1 MSEVKKEESKVIFA
15 GILTVIVLLLVLV
28 GWGIFSRVDTFVI
41 APGKV
46 EILNFKKAVQHDS
59 WGAVVKVFVK
69 EGQTVRRGQPLLE
82 LRRIEPETQLKE
94 YKNLYY
100 SLLGK
105 RDRLISEEKGYP
117 KVVFSKEFLSLRD
130 ERLKR
135 KIEEQEEKTFE
146 KRKSKLLMELSVL
159 EKQEQE
165 LKKNL
170 VRLKKV
176 LQEKENLKK
185 LYMTDI
191 LELEGLLNKGLVT
204 KDRVETLRRE
214 LKSIEAD
221 IKNFQYQIP
230 EIVTR
235 IQQVEEQKK
244 VKIAAYESEVADQ
257 LEDVNMRLS
266 QIKPKFNYAKEKVKL
281 TVLRAPASGQV
292 IGLKIHSPG
301 EVVKPGETL
310 MYIVPETKRVFVV
323 AELKTKDR
331 DRVKVGQYVD
341 LRFPAFLSIAANV
354 VEGKVSFVSN
364 DVLETSMGGKK
375 ISYYEVHVDITDRG
389 WEQLRKYGFS
399 LFPGMPAVA
408 YIKVEKVR
416 PVEYIIQ
423 PIILLFKGAFVA
435 N

>member
-185 LYMTDI
+185 LYMADI

-244 VKIAAYESEVADQ
+244 VKIAAYKSEVADQ